1 MVGAMGRKSRKDIA
15 IEAAIAYYGFS
26 SAAKSFPKGV
36 QVEVLEGGSP
46 GEMRGNAAKVGQEV
60 DKHWNESVG
69 GLSRTSR
76 ISGEDMK
83 YIAKKIGLTPNDK
96 LVEEWMVEITNTHP
110 QVCLVKLTYNKARKL
125 LLVNTDVTQ

>member
-1 MVGAMGRKSRKDIA
+1 MGRKSRKDIA
-15 IEAAIAYYGFS
+15 TDAAIGYYGFS
-26 SAAKSFPKGV
+26 SATKSFPKGV

-46 GEMRGNAAKVGQEV
+46 GEMRGNAAKIGQEV

-69 GLSRTSR
+69 SLSHTAR
-76 ISGEDMK
+76 ISSEDMK
-83 YIAKKIGLTPNDK
+83 YIAKKVGLSPNDK

-110 QVCLVKLTYNKARKL
+110 QVCLVTITYNKSRKL